1 MGDVVMTS
9 PSSIDGW
16 PRTVPITLP
25 FGMIFHLSNVV
36 TPSCVDDGDSDD
48 DDDDDDGLILS
59 NDTTPNPGEDDD
71 DDDGIICTGFAA
83 DDAFRVVW

>member
-36 TPSCVDDGDSDD
+36 TPSCVDDCDV
-48 DDDDDDGLILS
+48 DDDGLILS
-59 NDTTPNPGEDDD
+59 DDTTPNPGEDDD
-71 DDDGIICTGFAA
+71 DDGIIWTGFAA
-83 DDAFRVVW
+83 DDAFRFVW